1 MMELKSSTTFR
12 VRFNEVDS
20 MNITWHG
27 HYVTFF
33 EDARE
38 AFGKEYNLDY
48 LTIHKEGYYA
58 PLVDV
63 HVEYKSPLIYG
74 DEAEVEITYKD
85 CEAAKIIFEYKIY
98 NLRDGKLAAKGS
110 TTQVFMDKDYRLVLY
125 PPDFF
130 IKWKIK
136 NGLREE

>member
-1 MMELKSSTTFR
+1 MELKSSTTIR

-48 LTIHKEGYYA
+48 LTIFAEGYYA
-58 PLVDV
+58 PLVDIR
-63 HVEYKSPLIYG
+63 VEYKSPLIYG
-74 DEAEVEITYKD
+74 DEARVEIKFKD
-85 CEAAKIIFEYKIY
+85 CDAAKIIFEDEIY
-98 NLRDGKLAAKGS
+98 NLRDGNLSAFS
-110 TTQVFMDKDYRLVLY
+110 
-125 PPDFF
+125 
-130 IKWKIK
+130 
-136 NGLREE
+136 

>member
-1 MMELKSSTTFR
+1 MELKSSTTIR

-48 LTIHKEGYYA
+48 LTIFA
-58 PLVDV
+58 
-63 HVEYKSPLIYG
+63 
-74 DEAEVEITYKD
+74 
-85 CEAAKIIFEYKIY
+85 
-98 NLRDGKLAAKGS
+98 
-110 TTQVFMDKDYRLVLY
+110 
-125 PPDFF
+125 F
-130 IKWKIK
+130 ICDHS
-136 NGLREE
+136 GQSR

>member
-1 MMELKSSTTFR
+1 MMELKSTTTFK

-48 LTIHKEGYYA
+48 MTIFREGYYA
-58 PLVDV
+58 PLVDI
-63 HVEYKSPLIYG
+63 HVEYKIPLVYG
-74 DEAEVEITYKD
+74 DEARAEIKYKD
-85 CEAAKIIFEYKIY
+85 CDAAKIIFEYEIY
-98 NLRDGKLAAKGS
+98 NQKNNKLVAKGS
-110 TTQVFMDKDYRLVLY
+110 TTQVFMDKDYRLVFY
-125 PPDFF
+125 PPEFF
-130 IKWKIK
+130 VNWKIR
-136 NGLREE
+136 NGLREV